1 MTAKNTV
8 VGARPLDPHLF
19 QRGSKIDCRS
29 MIQDQQSQFQ
39 QDMLQKVNAAIILNK
54 LHIGYYSSK
63 NES

>member
-1 MTAKNTV
+1 
-8 VGARPLDPHLF
+8 
-19 QRGSKIDCRS
+19 
-29 MIQDQQSQFQ
+29 MIQEQQSQFQ